1 MFPSKSEIKLFHGD
15 CLEVMQGLPDSS
27 VDCVVTDPPYALT
40 SGSGKG
46 FMGKEWDGSI
56 PGVEIWK
63 ECLRVAK
70 PGAMLLAFGGTRT
83 YHRLTCA
90 IEDAGWEIRD
100 CLMYVYGSGFPKSL
114 SIGKAIDKAA
124 GAEREVLGIKVRP
137 DGSQRPNK
145 ENWMGKSKIYAQD
158 KWTIEKMAVG
168 GNHITKPTTSEA
180 KTWEGYG
187 TALKPSYEPIVL
199 AMKPLDGTFANNA
212 LKHGVAGINIDGCRV
227 EGKPPSVPQPKFNSK
242 TGKIYGFKTGE
253 GRNGEMSKAQ
263 GRFPANLILTYPE
276 DEYILKE
283 DLTKE
288 QKNEIFQWLQ
298 ENT

>member
-1 MFPSKSEIKLFHGD
+1 MKPQSMFPSKSKIKLFHGD

-100 CLMYVYGSGFPKSL
+100 CLMWVYGSGFPKSL
-114 SIGKAIDKAA
+114 NVGKAVDALQ
-124 GAEREVLGIKVRP
+124 GNECEVVGEQKLEGTARRMK
-137 DGSQRPNK
+137 
-145 ENWMGKSKIYAQD
+145 
-158 KWTIEKMAVG
+158 G
-168 GNHITKPTTSEA
+168 GNYNNFEGEDTADIIKLTKGVSA
-180 KTWEGYG
+180 FEGYG
-187 TALKPSYEPIVL
+187 TALKPAYEPIVL

-212 LKHGVAGINIDGCRV
+212 LKHGVAGLNIDECRV
-227 EGKPPSVPQPKFNSK
+227 KHNEECKMMAKQTNKKSMTGDGKVGQ
-242 TGKIYGFKTGE
+242 G
-253 GRNGEMSKAQ
+253 GRHVDVLELKPQ

-276 DEYILKE
+276 DEYTLKE

-298 ENT
+298 ENA